1 MTSDQPFPISWS
13 PGQHLALIGQTGSGK
28 STLGACLLNF
38 WTYYLVVKTKDDDV
52 EYPGAVKVQA
62 GRKLNQQSLSRIL
75 LEPPFKTQARE
86 IHEALRLVYEQGH
99 WTTYIDEEWYI
110 EEELG
115 LTYDLNLLLTQGR
128 SKKIT
133 MMMGA
138 QRASRISRFV
148 LSQATHVIT
157 FRLEGR
163 DVKVIEEAT
172 NPWVADYASVL
183 EDHEFC
189 WWRRDQNVM
198 WIGQLDAATL
208 SKFEPVQVADRLG
221 DEATGPA
228 ILSVDGRRQA
238 Q

>member
-1 MTSDQPFPISWS
+1 MTSDRPFPISWS
-13 PGQHLALIGQTGSGK
+13 PGQHLALVGQTGSGK
-28 STLGACLLNF
+28 STLAACLLSS
-38 WTYYLVVKTKDDDV
+38 WTYYLAVKTKDDDV
-52 EYPGAVKVQA
+52 TYPGAVKVVA

-75 LEPPFKTQARE
+75 LQPPYERQARE
-86 IHEALRLVYEQGH
+86 IHEAFRLVYRQGH
-99 WTTYIDEEWYI
+99 WTCYVDEEWYV

-115 LTYDLNLLLTQGR
+115 LTYDMNLLLTQGR

-172 NPWVADYASVL
+172 NAYVADYASVL
-183 EDHEFC
+183 RRHEFV
-189 WWRRDQNVM
+189 WWRRDEDVM
-198 WIGQLDAATL
+198 WVGRLDAATL
-208 SKFEPVQVADRLG
+208 SKFEPVEVGQRLG
-221 DEATGPA
+221 EDEGAPE
-228 ILSVDGRRQA
+228 ILSAGGRR
-238 Q
+238 